1 MPYDE
6 FDVLVNDIDE
16 HELELVIY
24 SALLLIL
31 ILFDFR
37 LEELTKFRI

>member
-31 ILFDFR
+31 IVLYLVIIEF
-37 LEELTKFRI
+37 TGP